1 MVFSFSNVF
10 LSTVVLVHFVNA
22 SMIINRAC
30 LVKSC
35 PGFWKCSS
43 YGMDFVFFTSFRWLY
58 NLSFNGVSN
67 FQHID
72 AWDKAYMKLNI
83 YLFSFYNLHGAL
95 WRMFLLLLA
104 LLKLLVDT
112 ICLQHIFPI
121 WLRHGPQCP
130 AFDTFLIIFW
140 LFNSL
145 FPPIRSFKFL
155 FRLNVRIG
163 LSANIF
169 PNLLFVDKMFQ
180 LSWMTLRT
188 SGRFRLY
195 FVVNLIVLS
204 TLLSLYTS
212 RSFLFTC
219 LDILELFF

>member
-1 MVFSFSNVF
+1 MANV
-10 LSTVVLVHFVNA
+10 SPV
-22 SMIINRAC
+22 
-30 LVKSC
+30 
-35 PGFWKCSS
+35 
-43 YGMDFVFFTSFRWLY
+43 
-58 NLSFNGVSN
+58 
-67 FQHID
+67 
-72 AWDKAYMKLNI
+72 
-83 YLFSFYNLHGAL
+83 
-95 WRMFLLLLA
+95 LA

-121 WLRHGPQCP
+121 WLRHGLQCP
-130 AFDTFLIIFW
+130 VFDTFLIIFW

-155 FRLNVRIG
+155 FRLNVMIG

-188 SGRFRLY
+188 SERFRLY

-204 TLLSLYTS
+204 TLLSLYTI
-212 RSFLFTC
+212 RSLYIYIYIYMNYEKFIHISNSIFLYISMFHHQ
-219 LDILELFF
+219 D

>member
-1 MVFSFSNVF
+1 MANV
-10 LSTVVLVHFVNA
+10 SPV
-22 SMIINRAC
+22 
-30 LVKSC
+30 
-35 PGFWKCSS
+35 
-43 YGMDFVFFTSFRWLY
+43 
-58 NLSFNGVSN
+58 
-67 FQHID
+67 
-72 AWDKAYMKLNI
+72 
-83 YLFSFYNLHGAL
+83 
-95 WRMFLLLLA
+95 LA

-121 WLRHGPQCP
+121 WLKHGLQCP
-130 AFDTFLIIFW
+130 VFDTFFITFW

-155 FRLNVRIG
+155 VHLNVRIG

-169 PNLLFVDKMFQ
+169 PNLLLVDKMFQ

-204 TLLSLYTS
+204 TLLYLYTS

-219 LDILELFF
+219 WIFLKCSSSCVSLYPLFSKPSFRF